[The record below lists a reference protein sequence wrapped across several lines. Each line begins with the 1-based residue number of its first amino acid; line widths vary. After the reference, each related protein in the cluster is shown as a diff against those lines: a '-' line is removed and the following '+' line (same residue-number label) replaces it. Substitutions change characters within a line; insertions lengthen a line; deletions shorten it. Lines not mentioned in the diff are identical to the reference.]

1 MRQRLGESV
10 GVVDRA
16 GLLVSTL
23 GRVLGYLQPDEI
35 AVSRD
40 FIGEFVWRFL
50 PRLAIWRLLGSLI
63 FLTN

>member
-50 PRLAIWRLLGSLI
+50 PA
-63 FLTN
+63 